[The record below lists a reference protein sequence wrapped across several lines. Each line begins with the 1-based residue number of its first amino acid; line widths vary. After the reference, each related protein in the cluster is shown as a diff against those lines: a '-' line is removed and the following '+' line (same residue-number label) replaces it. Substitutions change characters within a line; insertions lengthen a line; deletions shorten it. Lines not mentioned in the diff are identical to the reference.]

1 MLTSFKKTLENQC
14 KTMKIQGVS
23 SLIFL
28 LVVCTIQFC
37 SAGLRSRIS
46 RFIHNKLDRSTTS
59 DCILSTSKI
68 NRIII
73 SKSFN
78 KLYLHQTTGQS
89 IALSVSKNGLE
100 VHNLENN
107 TSGASMMNNSRD
119 IFHAVF
125 GIYKLPAGHFI
136 AIVKKSKD
144 CFDFP
149 LPGIRKVSKIELL
162 KIPSTVPRPQYYNAT
177 AIAELQDQA
186 ELLLL
191 ETFKQHSFYYSI
203 GDYDISRSY
212 QSNIVS
218 KQQNQYDSTS
228 ISSQSTASS
237 INNHAHTADERFFWN
252 LNSVKP
258 LIDANSSAFVT
269 PMVNAWLSSANIS
282 DTYGTP
288 YMFTLISRRSR
299 RNQGP
304 R

>member
-1 MLTSFKKTLENQC
+1 
-14 KTMKIQGVS
+14 MKIQAVYS
-23 SLIFL
+23 IIFL
-28 LVVCTIQFC
+28 LVVCSIQFC

-46 RFIHNKLDRSTTS
+46 KFLHNKLDRSTTR
-59 DCILSTSKI
+59 DRILTTSKI

-78 KLYLHQTTGQS
+78 KLYLHHTTGQS

-107 TSGASMMNNSRD
+107 TGEATMMNNSRD

-136 AIVKKSKD
+136 AIVKKSKEG
-144 CFDFP
+144 FDFP

-203 GDYDISRSY
+203 GDYDISRTY

-218 KQQNQYDSTS
+218 KQQNQYDSIS
-228 ISSQSTASS
+228 ISSS

-269 PMVNAWLSSANIS
+269 PMVNAWISSANIS

-288 YMFTLISRRSR
+288 YVFTLISRRSR